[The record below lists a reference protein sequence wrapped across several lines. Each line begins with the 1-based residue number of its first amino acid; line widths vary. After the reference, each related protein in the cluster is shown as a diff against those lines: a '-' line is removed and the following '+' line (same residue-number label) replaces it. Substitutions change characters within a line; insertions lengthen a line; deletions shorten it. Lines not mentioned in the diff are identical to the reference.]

1 MNKTIV
7 IGASLSGKTTI
18 IKYLRANTKLTI
30 SEIDEELTGLNNGI
44 YPMDIEY
51 KHKVLFPQILEK
63 ILKESSIIFFTNTSY
78 FSIQELREA
87 REKGFTIIQLEV
99 SLEVLKQRNIERQNE
114 GYDNLEQYLEGMVEY
129 QEILKKENL
138 VDYIVNAEQTVENV
152 ISELLEIFKK

>member
-1 MNKTIV
+1 MTKV
-7 IGASLSGKTTI
+7 IIIGTSLSGKTTI
-18 IKYLRANTKLTI
+18 IKYLRTNTKLPI

-44 YPMDIEY
+44 YPMNIEY

-63 ILKESSIIFFTNTSY
+63 ILKESNIIFFTNTSY
-78 FSIQELREA
+78 FSIQQLRET

-99 SLEVLKQRNIERQNE
+99 SLDVLKQRNIKRQNE

-138 VDYIVNAEQTVENV
+138 VDYIVNTKQTVEEIASN
-152 ISELLEIFKK
+152 LLTILEG